1 MSRKQKKM
9 LIRII
14 IASILLIGVSFVPM
28 ETVGRYIVSLLGA
41 QAAGLSV
48 KEAAN
53 GAGLVLYLIPYF
65 IIGYDILLKALKGIR
80 NRQVFDENF
89 LMAVATVGAIA
100 IALYDQSGEY
110 TEAIAVKLQVT
121 ETLKSVMEETSTA
134 KYKDKWGMDLSPAPL
149 RAVAVNAAKALMDL
163 YPIKHAQEA
172 KLKIEGGGDNG
183 IIFNVIVPQKENNGE
198 EERHES

>member
-1 MSRKQKKM
+1 M
-9 LIRII
+9 LKNELGLTKAESLFCDLYINGGREF
-14 IASILLIGVSFVPM
+14 AGQHCKCYREAFQDSGSGVSLKS
-28 ETVGRYIVSLLGA
+28 RRLLGKPHISERIKK
-41 QAAGLSV
+41 LS
-48 KEAAN
+48 EQQQT
-53 GAGLVLYLIPYF
+53 
-65 IIGYDILLKALKGIR
+65 D
-80 NRQVFDENF
+80 
-89 LMAVATVGAIA
+89 
-100 IALYDQSGEY
+100 

-121 ETLKSVMEETSTA
+121 ETLKAVMEETSTA